1 MTVTGIITSMSASL
15 GLYRLQQVDRQIDR
29 TRTQLESIRKTLE
42 NDVELRKA
50 LELADAAQI
59 EHRQKQTALKNAEA
73 ETKVQKIKIEQAESS
88 LYGGNVHN
96 PKELQDLQKEVAS
109 LKKHL
114 STLEERELEAMLNFE
129 SAENSLKDAQIELEK
144 LQARLGNEHKKL
156 LEDQTRL
163 LKDIERLNDERSA
176 STAPVDA
183 NLLTVYEDLRKQKRG
198 VAVTDFSDGACSAC
212 GSTLNASVQQ
222 NAKSNKLAYCPT
234 CGRILYAS

>member
-1 MTVTGIITSMSASL
+1 MTGIITIMSASL

-29 TRTQLESIRKTLE
+29 ARTQLESIRKTLE
-42 NDVELRKA
+42 NDAELRSA
-50 LELADAAQI
+50 LELVDSAQND
-59 EHRQKQTALKNAEA
+59 HRHKQSALKNAEG
-73 ETKVQKIKIEQAESS
+73 ETKAVKIKIEQAESS

-114 STLEERELEAMLNFE
+114 SKLEERELEAMLDFE
-129 SAENSLKDAQIELEK
+129 SAESSLKDANTELEK
-144 LQARLGNEHKKL
+144 LQARRGNEHKKL
-156 LEDQTRL
+156 IEDQSRL
-163 LKDIERLNDERSA
+163 MKDIERLNEERDA
-176 STAPVDA
+176 STSPVEA
-183 NLLTVYEDLRKQKRG
+183 NLLTIYEDLRKQKRG

-212 GSTLNASVQQ
+212 GSSLNASTQQ